1 MNVQPANKRGVFMQT
16 SQLTSTATGLKP
28 ALAYAR
34 VSTTDQGRT
43 GNGLEAQEEA
53 IRLFAKAEGFEVVRW
68 VREIETGKGADAL
81 SRRPQ
86 LSAALREAK
95 KRKAPVLVSKLDR
108 LSRDVAFISGLMSQG
123 VPFVVTELGADVDP
137 FVLHLFAALS
147 EKERK
152 LISNRT
158 REALQALKR
167 RGVKLGNPSHKG
179 LVNASRKAS
188 ESRQALSNEFAAS
201 VLPIIKGYQQGGMT
215 VRGIAEELN
224 KRNLPTMRGGEWHA
238 STVVNVLKRV
248 S

>member
-1 MNVQPANKRGVFMQT
+1 MQT
-16 SQLTSTATGLKP
+16 DLPITSPARKS
-28 ALAYAR
+28 ALAYMR
-34 VSTTDQGRT
+34 VSTADQGRS

-53 IRLFAKAEGFEVVRW
+53 IRRFAEQEGFEIVRW
-68 VREIETGKGADAL
+68 VREVETGKGADAL

-86 LSAALREAK
+86 LAGALKEAK

-108 LSRDVAFISGLMSQG
+108 LSRDVAFISGLMSEG
-123 VPFVVTELGADVDP
+123 VPFIVTELGADVDP

-152 LISNRT
+152 LISSRT

-179 LVNASRKAS
+179 LVAASRKAA
-188 ESRQALSNEFAAS
+188 ETRQAMSDHFAAS
-201 VLPIIKGYQQGGMT
+201 VIPIIRGYQQAGLT
-215 VRGIAEELN
+215 LRKIAEELN
-224 KRNLPTMRGGEWHA
+224 KRNERTMRDGEWHA
-238 STVVNVLKRV
+238 STVANALKRA

>member
-1 MNVQPANKRGVFMQT
+1 MQT
-16 SQLTSTATGLKP
+16 DQPTTPFSKP
-28 ALAYAR
+28 ALAYLR
-34 VSTTDQGRT
+34 VSTADQGRS

-53 IRLFAKAEGFEVVRW
+53 IRRFAEEEGFEVVRW
-68 VREIETGKGADAL
+68 VREVETGKGADAL

-86 LSAALREAK
+86 LAVVLKEAK

-123 VPFVVTELGADVDP
+123 VPFIVTELGADVDP

-152 LISNRT
+152 LISSRT

-167 RGVKLGNPSHKG
+167 RGMKLGNPSHKS
-179 LVNASRKAS
+179 LITASHKAAKV
-188 ESRQALSNEFAAS
+188 RQALSNEFAAS
-201 VLPIIKGYQQGGMT
+201 ILPIIRGYQQEGKT
-215 VRGIAEELN
+215 IRGIAEELN
-224 KRNLPTMRGGEWHA
+224 KRNVSTMRGGEWYA
-238 STVVNVLKRV
+238 STVVNVLRRA

>member
-1 MNVQPANKRGVFMQT
+1 MQT
-16 SQLTSTATGLKP
+16 DQPTTPSSKP
-28 ALAYAR
+28 ALAYMR
-34 VSTTDQGRT
+34 VSTADQGRS

-53 IRLFAKAEGFEVVRW
+53 IRRFAEQEGFEIVRW
-68 VREIETGKGADAL
+68 VREVETGKGTDAL

-86 LSAALREAK
+86 LAVALKEAK

-123 VPFVVTELGADVDP
+123 VPFIVTELGADVDP

-152 LISNRT
+152 LISSRT

-167 RGVKLGNPSHKG
+167 KGVRLGNPNHKS
-179 LVNASRKAS
+179 LIAASRKAA
-188 ESRQALSNEFAAS
+188 EVRQSISDRFAAS
-201 VLPIIKGYQQGGMT
+201 VLPMIRGYQQDGLT
-215 VRGIAEELN
+215 LRQIAEELN
-224 KRNLPTMRGGEWHA
+224 KQNVKTMRDREWYA
-238 STVVNVLKRV
+238 STVVNILRRA